1 MTEPRESREQRHI
14 LMALPQLSRLPYHV
28 STIAALDEL
37 GAKVT
42 VVFCRRRKKDNNI
55 PVTRAASAAEF
66 LSWVDSIPRLHPNV
80 TFFEENVKRSSIR
93 SRDLTGPSRSWPRT
107 LRSYSSYLRRLGHG
121 NKYTERWR
129 SYLPPWLRRLTVL
142 PPVRALLRTDR
153 AFRRLSELEARIP
166 PDPGIHEWIV
176 ANGVD
181 AVVASPT
188 NQRNSPEVEFVKS
201 ASHWGVPTAVSVL
214 SWDALSTKGLIPC
227 PPTMLLAWNGAHAR
241 DAVEIHGLDPD
252 SVVVA
257 GSPFF
262 DKWFR
267 DGDGDGDRADA
278 LRELGLAADARYL
291 VYLGSS
297 TNIALNEAWLVEQ
310 IRGALDATPELADL
324 ELVVRPHPA
333 NARMVEDLSGLPRV
347 HVEPSGLPYSEEMQ
361 QSLARLI
368 RSSEA
373 FIGVNTSGM
382 LDAIILGKP
391 GFSILSDRYRETHA
405 EALHFQHM
413 VEGDVLYLDE
423 DAAAFAKRLAR
434 VLGGEDPK
442 AENRRRF
449 VETFIRPRGL
459 DRDAGRVQAEAI
471 LMLASGKSPP
481 EIDAA
486 LAQRSS

>member
-1 MTEPRESREQRHI
+1 
-14 LMALPQLSRLPYHV
+14 MALPQLSRLPYHV
-28 STIAALDEL
+28 STITALDEL

-42 VVFCRRRKKDNNI
+42 VVFCRSRKKENNI
-55 PVTRAASAAEF
+55 PATRAASAAAF

-80 TFFEENVKRSSIR
+80 TFVEENLKRQAIR
-93 SRDLTGPSRSWPRT
+93 TRDMAGASRSWPRT

-129 SYLPPWLRRLTVL
+129 SYLPTWLRRLTVL
-142 PPVRALLRTDR
+142 PPVRLLLKTDR
-153 AFRRLSELEARIP
+153 AFRRLSAMESRIP

-201 ASHWGVPTAVSVL
+201 ANHWGVPSAVSVL

-227 PPTMLLAWNGAHAR
+227 APTMLLAWNGAHAR
-241 DAVEIHGLDPD
+241 DAVEIHGLDAN

-262 DKWFR
+262 DKWFQQ
-267 DGDGDGDRADA
+267 DDSPETKADVLRA
-278 LRELGLAADARYL
+278 LGLPPHARYV

-310 IRGALDATPELADL
+310 VRQALDRTPALADL

-333 NARMVEDLSGLPRV
+333 NPRMVDDVSRLPRV
-347 HVEPSGLPYSEEMQ
+347 HVEASGLPYSEEMQ
-361 QSLARLI
+361 RDLSSLIQSA
-368 RSSEA
+368 EA
-373 FIGVNTSGM
+373 FIGINTSGM
-382 LDAIILGKP
+382 LDAIILGTP
-391 GFSILSDRYRETHA
+391 GFSILSDVYRETHA

-413 VEGDVLYLDE
+413 IEGDVLYLE
-423 DAAAFAKRLAR
+423 DDADAFAARLAA
-434 VLGGEDPK
+434 VLSGDDPK
-442 AENRRRF
+442 ATNRRRF
-449 VETFIRPRGL
+449 VQDFIRPRGL
-459 DRDAGRVQAEAI
+459 DAAAGRVQAEAI
-471 LMLASGKSPP
+471 LMLASGRTPR

-486 LAQRSS
+486 LDQRAR